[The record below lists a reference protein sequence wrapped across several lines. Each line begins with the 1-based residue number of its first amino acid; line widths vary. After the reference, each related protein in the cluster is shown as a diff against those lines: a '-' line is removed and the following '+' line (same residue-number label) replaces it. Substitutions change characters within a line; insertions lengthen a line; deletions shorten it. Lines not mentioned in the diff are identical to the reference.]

1 MPAGRPPI
9 YSDPE
14 EVTRLMSG
22 YFQQFDD
29 PEGQKAKKAP
39 NLFGLCRYLSI
50 SYDAFI
56 DYENGQQGEELS
68 VPFKDARLR
77 CLEYAGEHVYTHTAG
92 AVFAH
97 VNLTK
102 KFKEPWKN
110 AQAQEITG
118 ANNGPVKVEITGTQ
132 AGIL

>member
-1 MPAGRPPI
+1 M
-9 YSDPE
+9 
-14 EVTRLMSG
+14 LG

-29 PEGQKAKKAP
+29 PEGGKAKKAP

-56 DYENGQQGEELS
+56 DYENEQQGAELS

-102 KFKEPWKN
+102 KYKEPWKN

-118 ANNGPVKVEITGTQ
+118 KDGGALSFKLLKADES
-132 AGIL
+132 L

>member
-9 YSDPE
+9 YTDAD
-14 EVTRLMSG
+14 EVFTLMEG
-22 YFQQFDD
+22 YFQQFEDE
-29 PEGQKAKKAP
+29 EGPKAKKAP

-56 DYENGQQGEELS
+56 DYENETHVKGLS

-77 CLEYAGEHVYTHTAG
+77 VLEYAGEHAYTHTAG
-92 AVFAH
+92 SVFNT
-97 VNLTK
+97 VNNTR

-110 AQAQEITG
+110 AQSNEIVG
-118 ANNGPVKVEITGTQ
+118 DKENPLAITITQ
-132 AGIL
+132 SQASIV